1 MAFRRSIMAKKDNAD
16 FNRLNSISPKT
27 NTVFNLILFIY
38 GFLCVAPLL
47 LIITASL
54 TDEKMLAI
62 HGYSFIP
69 KNITIYAYEYIF
81 TNTPQVMTAYG
92 ISILVTVVG
101 TVLGVLVM
109 ALYAFPISR
118 KDFKYQNFF
127 AFFLIFTM
135 LFNGGMVSTYL
146 IGVNVLNFKD
156 NLWGLIFPYLMNP
169 FSVIILRTFYKTNIP
184 DSLIESAK
192 IDGAGEFT
200 TFFQIV
206 FPLAL
211 PGIATI
217 AMFSMIRYWNDWF
230 LAALYINEPNLAP
243 LPYLLYQLQTS
254 MQYLLQ
260 NSGNIGGRASD
271 VLAKMPSEAARMAM
285 VVIGVGPIVLTFPFF
300 QKYFVKGLTVGA
312 IKG

>member
-1 MAFRRSIMAKKDNAD
+1 MVFRRSMMAKMNTAD
-16 FNRLNSISPKT
+16 FNKLNSISRT
-27 NTVFNLILFIY
+27 SNIIFNLILFTY
-38 GFLCVAPLL
+38 GFLCVVPLL

-54 TDEKMLAI
+54 TEEKLLAI

-69 KNITIYAYEYIF
+69 KNITTYAYEYIF
-81 TNTPQVMTAYG
+81 TNTPQVVTAYG

-101 TVLGVLVM
+101 TVLSVLIM

-118 KDFKYQNFF
+118 PDFRYKNFF
-127 AFFLIFTM
+127 SFFLIFTM

-146 IGVNVLNFKD
+146 IGVNVLGLKD
-156 NLWGLIFPYLMNP
+156 NLWGLIFPYLMNA

-184 DSLIESAK
+184 VSLIESAK
-192 IDGAGEFT
+192 IDGAGEFMI
-200 TFFQIV
+200 FFKIV

-211 PGIATI
+211 PGIATV
-217 AMFSMIRYWNDWF
+217 AMFAMIKYWNDWF
-230 LAALYINEPNLAP
+230 LASLYINEPNLAP

-260 NSGNIGGRASD
+260 NSSTMGGRAAD

-285 VVIGVGPIVLTFPFF
+285 VVIGVGPVVLTFPFF
-300 QKYFVKGLTVGA
+300 QKYFVKGLTLGS

>member
-1 MAFRRSIMAKKDNAD
+1 MTRKEKAD
-16 FNRLNSISPKT
+16 FNRLNSISRKS
-27 NTVFNLILFIY
+27 NFIFNLILFIY
-38 GFLCVAPLL
+38 GFLCVVPLL

-54 TDEKMLAI
+54 TDEKVLAI
-62 HGYSFIP
+62 YGYSFFP
-69 KNITIYAYEYIF
+69 RKITTYAFNYIF
-81 TNTPQVMTAYG
+81 TNTPQVVTAYG

-101 TVLGVLVM
+101 TIVGVLVM
-109 ALYAFPISR
+109 ALYAYPISR
-118 KDFKYQNFF
+118 QDFKYKGFF
-127 AFFLIFTM
+127 TFYLIFTM
-135 LFNGGMVSTYL
+135 LFSGGMVSTYL
-146 IGVNVLNFKD
+146 IGVNVLHLKD
-156 NLWGLIFPYLMNP
+156 NIWGLIFPYLMSA

-192 IDGAGEFT
+192 IDGAGEWM
-200 TFFQIV
+200 TFFRIV
-206 FPLAL
+206 FPLAV

-217 AMFSMIRYWNDWF
+217 GLFLMVQYWNDWY

-260 NSGNIGGRASD
+260 NSSNIGGRAGD

-285 VVIGVGPIVLTFPFF
+285 VVIGVGPIIFTFPFF

>member
-1 MAFRRSIMAKKDNAD
+1 MAKNTAD
-16 FNRLNSISPKT
+16 FNKLNSISRPT
-27 NTVFNLILFIY
+27 NILFNLILFIY
-38 GFLCVAPLL
+38 CLLCVAPLL

-69 KNITIYAYEYIF
+69 QSITTYAYQYIF
-81 TNTPQVMTAYG
+81 TNTPQIVTAYG
-92 ISILVTVVG
+92 ISIMITVVG
-101 TVLGVLVM
+101 TVLSILVM

-118 KDFKYQNFF
+118 PDFKFGGFF
-127 AFFLIFTM
+127 TFFLIFTM

-146 IGVNVLNFKD
+146 IGVNVLHFKD
-156 NLWGLIFPYLMNP
+156 NLWSLIFPYLMNA
-169 FSVIILRTFYKTNIP
+169 FNVIILRTFYRTNIP
-184 DSLIESAK
+184 TSLIESAK

-200 TFFQIV
+200 TFFKIV

-211 PGIATI
+211 PGIATV
-217 AMFSMIRYWNDWF
+217 AMFSMVKYWNDWF
-230 LAALYINEPNLAP
+230 LASLYINDPNLAP

-260 NSGNIGGRASD
+260 NSSSAGGRAAD

-285 VVIGVGPIVLTFPFF
+285 VVIGVGPVILTFPFF
-300 QKYFVKGLTVGA
+300 QKYFVKGLTVGSV
-312 IKG
+312 KG

>member
-1 MAFRRSIMAKKDNAD
+1 MGRKDQED
-16 FNRLNSISPKT
+16 FNRLNSIPKGS
-27 NTVFNLILFIY
+27 NTLLNIILSVY
-38 GFLCVAPLL
+38 GFLCLVPVL
-47 LIITASL
+47 LIISASL
-54 TDEKMLAI
+54 TEEKMLAI
-62 HGYSFIP
+62 KGYSFIP
-69 KNITIYAYEYIF
+69 QKLTTYAYTYIF
-81 TNTPQVMTAYG
+81 NNTPQVVTAYG

-101 TVLGVLVM
+101 TLLSVIVM

-118 KDFKYQNFF
+118 NDFKYKSFF
-127 AFFLIFTM
+127 TFFLVFTM

-146 IGVNVLNFKD
+146 IGVNVLHLKD
-156 NLWGLIFPYLMNP
+156 NLWGLIFPYLMNA

-200 TFFQIV
+200 VFFQIV

-217 AMFSMIRYWNDWF
+217 ALFSMVQYWNDWF
-230 LAALYINEPNLAP
+230 LAALYINNPNLAP

-260 NSGNIGGRASD
+260 NSGNIGGRAAD

-285 VVIGVGPIVLTFPFF
+285 VVIGVGPIILTFPFF

>member
-1 MAFRRSIMAKKDNAD
+1 MAQNVDD
-16 FNRLNSISPKT
+16 LNRLNSISRTP
-27 NTVFNLILFIY
+27 NIIFNLILLIY
-38 GFLCVAPLL
+38 GFLCVAPLF
-47 LIITASL
+47 LIISASL
-54 TDEKMLAI
+54 TEEKMIAI
-62 HGYSFIP
+62 HGYRFIP
-69 KNITIYAYEYIF
+69 QNITTYAYKYIF
-81 TNTPQVMTAYG
+81 TNTPQIVTAYG
-92 ISILVTVVG
+92 ISILVTVIG
-101 TVLGVLVM
+101 TILSVLVM

-118 KDFKYQNFF
+118 RDFKYRDFF
-127 AFFLIFTM
+127 TFFLIFTM
-135 LFNGGMVSTYL
+135 LFNGGLVSTYL
-146 IGVNVLNFKD
+146 VGVSVLNLKD
-156 NLWGLIFPYLMNP
+156 NLWGLIFPYLINA

-200 TFFQIV
+200 VFFKIV

-217 AMFSMIRYWNDWF
+217 AMFSMVKYWNDWF

-243 LPYLLYQLQTS
+243 LPFLLYQLQTS

-260 NSGNIGGRASD
+260 NSGSMGGRAAD

-285 VVIGVGPIVLTFPFF
+285 VVIGVGPIILTFPFF
-300 QKYFVKGLTVGA
+300 QKYFVKGLTVGS